1 MIQTPQAF
9 SFELIYDAYTRMLQK
24 EDTSIT
30 DDAMVVEKMTSQKVK
45 LIEGSYRNIKITTPE
60 DLLIAEA
67 YLQSNDIC

>member
-1 MIQTPQAF
+1 
-9 SFELIYDAYTRMLQK
+9 MLQK